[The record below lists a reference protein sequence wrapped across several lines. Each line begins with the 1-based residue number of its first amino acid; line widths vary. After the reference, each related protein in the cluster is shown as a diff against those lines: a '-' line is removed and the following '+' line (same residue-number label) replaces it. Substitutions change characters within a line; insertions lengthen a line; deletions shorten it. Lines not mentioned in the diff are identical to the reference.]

1 MRHHARTNQTSK
13 HAATGLRSSCSVVLG
28 KCEMINSY
36 VLANHQARHTPSPNR
51 TLLELRGSSGK
62 LHQFLPTF
70 KSVWIKNSFESNYI
84 FGQKF
89 WWTQLFCNQSF
100 FWIKGFF
107 NQSFLEREIFFWPR
121 MDQTKN
127 LFWTQICLD
136 PNVLNPKFF
145 GPKIVLVPNF
155 LWIQIFFGSKILSI
169 KFLFYLCFFGT
180 NIFWT

>member
-89 WWTQLFCNQSF
+89 WWTQLFLQPKF
-100 FWIKGFF
+100 FGIKGFF
-107 NQSFLEREIFFWPR
+107 NQSFLERKIFTQNGSDFFGP
-121 MDQTKN
+121 KY
-127 LFWTQICLD
+127 FWTQIFLIQ
-136 PNVLNPKFF
+136 NSF
-145 GPKIVLVPNF
+145 GPIFSTIHLKVCQ
-155 LWIQIFFGSKILSI
+155 LWYQNQNSLKEFCTYWKVS
-169 KFLFYLCFFGT
+169 
-180 NIFWT
+180 